1 MKKVAATAAV
11 VGKLL
16 TVVSISIQINSRQS
30 GKKGKRMVAIVIKV
44 RRIGKLKRVCVC
56 VSVRC
61 LQAATK
67 LIIIIISITVT
78 SAVGTAA
85 TNL

>member
-56 VSVRC
+56 V
-61 LQAATK
+61 
-67 LIIIIISITVT
+67 
-78 SAVGTAA
+78 
-85 TNL
+85 